1 MEEKTSSPKPLLSEL
16 SDEEVHRRARGLIA
30 LGNSPKVTE
39 LILLQ
44 AGAMPEQVK
53 EALDQLQQEKQAQGK
68 EQNFLGWV
76 VILVS
81 ILLVLL
87 GLYMWQNWPDGNQKV
102 PEQSSSGSGNLLD
115 AALETFLAK
124 QDIPPINDIPEPYVE
139 YDETGKAAACPQNS
153 TEAISLYGGK
163 TGTWHYQTDID
174 GWLFYDDAPSQLRIP
189 ENMSGSLAHGSAR
202 SPKFLPVIGP
212 VKVSNVYIAY
222 ILCP

>member
-16 SDEEVHRRARGLIA
+16 PDEEVHRRVRGLIA

-53 EALDQLQQEKQAQGK
+53 EALDRLQQEKQAEGK

-76 VILVS
+76 VVLVS

-87 GLYMWQNWPDGNQKV
+87 GLYLWQNWPGGNQKAA
-102 PEQSSSGSGNLLD
+102 EQSSSSSGNLLD
-115 AALETFLAK
+115 AALESFLEK
-124 QDIPPINDIPEPYVE
+124 QDLPPLNNLPEPSVE
-139 YDETGKAAACPQNS
+139 YDETGKAAACPQTS
-153 TEAISLYGGK
+153 EEAASLYGGK
-163 TGTWHYQTDID
+163 TGTWLYQTDID
-174 GWLFYDDAPSQLRIP
+174 GWLFYDNAPSQLRIP

-212 VKVSNVYIAY
+212 VKASNVYIAY